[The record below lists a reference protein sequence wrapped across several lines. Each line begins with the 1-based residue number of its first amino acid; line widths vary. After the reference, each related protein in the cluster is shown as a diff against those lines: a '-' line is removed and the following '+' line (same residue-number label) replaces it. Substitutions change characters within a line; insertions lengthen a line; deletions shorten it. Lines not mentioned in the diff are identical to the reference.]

1 MACGMPW
8 MSGSKVVQDMEQSKS
23 LLTVTHL
30 RKYFPVRGGLL
41 HTVQAQVQAVDGVSF
56 EVQRGEILGIVGE
69 SGCGKSTLARLMQR
83 LIEPDAG
90 EIRFAGQ
97 NTLSTSASAF
107 KAFCR
112 QVQMVFQDPYSSLN
126 PRMNRASGFRLLSL
140 QSEPRSAVR
149 CASDVSTDATPG
161 DCVPTPPRPIPYG
174 RGPVHGPKTAASR
187 DVLSSPRTPTR
198 SSASA
203 AGRPLW
209 RLRSPSRLDAQG

>member
-1 MACGMPW
+1 
-8 MSGSKVVQDMEQSKS
+8 MSTVEFITVLFFEVDEQLRAIPKHPEAHLWPSEVVT
-23 LLTVTHL
+23 L
-30 RKYFPVRGGLL
+30 GLL
-41 HTVQAQVQAVDGVSF
+41 HA
-56 EVQRGEILGIVGE
+56 L
-69 SGCGKSTLARLMQR
+69 
-83 LIEPDAG
+83 
-90 EIRFAGQ
+90 
-97 NTLSTSASAF
+97 
-107 KAFCR
+107 
-112 QVQMVFQDPYSSLN
+112 
-126 PRMNRASGFRLLSL
+126 NRASGFRLLSL

>member
-1 MACGMPW
+1 L
-8 MSGSKVVQDMEQSKS
+8 S
-23 LLTVTHL
+23 LLYDERTRHHL
-30 RKYFPVRGGLL
+30 Y
-41 HTVQAQVQAVDGVSF
+41 
-56 EVQRGEILGIVGE
+56 
-69 SGCGKSTLARLMQR
+69 
-83 LIEPDAG
+83 
-90 EIRFAGQ
+90 
-97 NTLSTSASAF
+97 
-107 KAFCR
+107 
-112 QVQMVFQDPYSSLN
+112 
-126 PRMNRASGFRLLSL
+126 RASGFRLLSL

>member
-1 MACGMPW
+1 TQ
-8 MSGSKVVQDMEQSKS
+8 K
-23 LLTVTHL
+23 
-30 RKYFPVRGGLL
+30 R
-41 HTVQAQVQAVDGVSF
+41 
-56 EVQRGEILGIVGE
+56 
-69 SGCGKSTLARLMQR
+69 LAEARVECAALRLMLDGYGSSR
-83 LIEPDAG
+83 LMCVHMSLRDVMLRHTGTEVIVSDWE
-90 EIRFAGQ
+90 GQ
-97 NTLSTSASAF
+97 N
-107 KAFCR
+107 
-112 QVQMVFQDPYSSLN
+112 
-126 PRMNRASGFRLLSL
+126 PRLYRASGFRLLSL

-198 SSASA
+198 SSASS

>member
-1 MACGMPW
+1 TAPP
-8 MSGSKVVQDMEQSKS
+8 
-23 LLTVTHL
+23 
-30 RKYFPVRGGLL
+30 RL
-41 HTVQAQVQAVDGVSF
+41 HRA
-56 EVQRGEILGIVGE
+56 
-69 SGCGKSTLARLMQR
+69 LA
-83 LIEPDAG
+83 A
-90 EIRFAGQ
+90 
-97 NTLSTSASAF
+97 STSVGCATRAG
-107 KAFCR
+107 
-112 QVQMVFQDPYSSLN
+112 VVDVLPGL
-126 PRMNRASGFRLLSL
+126 NRASGFRLLSL